1 MTNAEKIALVKTMC
15 DETNDAVISAYLF
28 MAGKRVIA
36 LCCSDNTTEVPE
48 RWDALHVDI
57 TVYLLNKRGAEGE
70 SSHSE
75 NGIGRSYESADVP
88 PSLLIAHGVCGKC
101 KVVS

>member
-15 DETNDAVISAYLF
+15 GETDDDVISAYLF

-36 LCCSDNTTEVPE
+36 LCCPDDTTEVPE

-57 TVYLLNKRGAEGE
+57 TVYMLNKRGAEGE

-88 PSLLIAHGVCGKC
+88 PSLLMVHGVCGKC
-101 KVVS
+101 KVIS

>member
-15 DETNDAVISAYLF
+15 GETDDVVISAYLF

-36 LCCSDNTTEVPE
+36 LCCPDDTTEVPE

-57 TVYLLNKRGAEGE
+57 TVYMLNKRGAEGE

>member
-1 MTNAEKIALVKTMC
+1 MTNTEKIALVKTMC
-15 DETNDAVISAYLF
+15 GETDDTVISAYLF

-36 LCCSDNTTEVPE
+36 LCCPDDTTEVPE

-57 TVYLLNKRGAEGE
+57 TVYMLNKRGAEGE

-75 NGIGRSYESADVP
+75 NGIGRSWHMAFAESAR
-88 PSLLIAHGVCGKC
+88 
-101 KVVS
+101 

>member
-1 MTNAEKIALVKTMC
+1 MTNTEKIAMVETMC
-15 DETNDAVISAYLF
+15 GETDDDVISAYLF

-36 LCCSDNTTEVPE
+36 LCCPDDTTEVPE

-57 TVYLLNKRGAEGE
+57 TVYMLNKRGAEGE
-70 SSHSE
+70 NGHNE
-75 NGIGRSYESADVP
+75 NGINRSYESADVP